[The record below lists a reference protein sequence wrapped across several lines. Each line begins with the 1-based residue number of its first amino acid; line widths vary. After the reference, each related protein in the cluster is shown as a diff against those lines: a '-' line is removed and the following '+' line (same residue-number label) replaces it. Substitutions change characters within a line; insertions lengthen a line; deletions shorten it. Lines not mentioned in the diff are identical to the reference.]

1 MISLKTISYQCNQ
14 MPLDQLLQDFVIRNR
29 PPISLPSLGFHKPCP
44 YSPTAFP
51 LQPGDSQPLQHAFLM
66 QCSGLSVLAVS
77 FQIVP
82 MSFCKCIVQNY
93 RQYFRS
99 PLGFFFFFII
109 EEWFSL
115 FCSVLSV
122 CAGDTQHFVGSLG
135 CPSTMSWW
143 SQRSLSAKDPFSE
156 L

>member
-29 PPISLPSLGFHKPCP
+29 PPISLPTLGFHKPCP

-82 MSFCKCIVQNY
+82 MSFCECIVQNY

-99 PLGFFFFFII
+99 PLVFFFFYHRGMIL
-109 EEWFSL
+109 SLL
-115 FCSVLSV
+115 FCSQRVCWWHPAFCGFFGLSEHNELV
-122 CAGDTQHFVGSLG
+122 I
-135 CPSTMSWW
+135 PKI
-143 SQRSLSAKDPFSE
+143 SQC
-156 L
+156 